1 MIAVCRGVID
11 RGMGLSYDISFRD
24 RVRRSL
30 TELLYLMICD
40 TMFDLVVVVGIRKHE
55 RNVTAKSEVLF
66 VSDLG
71 IVWKV
76 G

>member
-1 MIAVCRGVID
+1 MSI
-11 RGMGLSYDISFRD
+11 DISFRV

-30 TELLYLMICD
+30 SELLYLMICD

-55 RNVTAKSEVLF
+55 RRAYSTGKSEVLF

-71 IVWKV
+71 
-76 G
+76 